1 MLPLMLSG
9 VNRHRRTNLYDCTY
23 EAPRVVGLY
32 YRHRKQNSGCPGLG
46 GEGSE
51 GLCLMGTEFQ
61 FGKMTELWRQ
71 RVVTAAHQRE
81 CANATGLYT

>member
-9 VNRHRRTNLYDCTY
+9 INRHRRTNLYDCTY
-23 EAPRVVGLY
+23 EAPRVVALY

-51 GLCLMGTEFQ
+51 GLVFDGDRVPVWEDGRALETE
-61 FGKMTELWRQ
+61 GGDSCPP
-71 RVVTAAHQRE
+71 A
-81 CANATGLYT
+81 